1 MEVEDTN
8 NDLECIIDLN
18 AVSGSNQHVIITSNG
33 QKLYDEI
40 ITSKNKKLVFIV
52 PSSCIVNGILTLDF
66 EYPDAKSP
74 YERGTG
80 KINVFL
86 LLLLKITFNKIE

>member
-1 MEVEDTN
+1 MEASTSSMVLGRIEKSYAWSNGKISRFVMEVEDTN

-40 ITSKNKKLVFIV
+40 ITSKTRN
-52 PSSCIVNGILTLDF
+52 
-66 EYPDAKSP
+66 
-74 YERGTG
+74 
-80 KINVFL
+80 
-86 LLLLKITFNKIE
+86 